1 MSNVLEIDGGILEG
15 GGQVL
20 RMAVAFSIL
29 RRIPVRIYNIR
40 LGRSNPG
47 LSPQHLKGLEL
58 ARDVCQGKLIGATQ
72 RSTEVTFYPGD
83 LKPGEY
89 FADTETA
96 GSVVLM
102 VQLLLPVVLFSSGV
116 TILDLQG
123 GTNAEMAPQI
133 DYMTTVM
140 LNYSKKFGGSF
151 EYNLVRR
158 GFYPKG
164 GGKLRVRVQPIK
176 HLKPVDLL
184 DPGKFTRIWGTAY
197 TAGNCPFVVSKQM
210 GQSAEHILKK
220 AMPHLERSIC
230 ISQIKETPDK
240 AFGTGSGI
248 YIFAETSTGCIMA
261 GTALG
266 RREIPAESV
275 GTKAANELVQA
286 MQSGACVDS
295 YTQDQLI
302 ILMALAMGRSR
313 ILTGP
318 ITLHTETAIY
328 VAKLMT
334 QAQFTIHKRERGL
347 NIIECVGIG
356 FDNVNF
362 N

>member
-1 MSNVLEIDGGILEG
+1 MSNVLDIDGGILEG

-20 RMAVAFSIL
+20 RMAVAFSVL
-29 RRIPVRIYNIR
+29 KRIPVRIYNIR
-40 LGRSNPG
+40 AGRSNPG

-58 ARDVCQGKLIGATQ
+58 AREVCQGKLIGAKQ

-83 LKPGEY
+83 IKPGEY

-102 VQLLLPVVLFSSGV
+102 VQLLLPCILFSSG
-116 TILDLQG
+116 TTMLDLQG

-140 LNYSKKFGGSF
+140 SNFLQKFGASF
-151 EYNLVRR
+151 EYDLIRR

-164 GGKLRVRVQPIK
+164 GGKLRVSVRPIK
-176 HLKPVDLL
+176 YLKPVELL

-210 GQSAEHILKK
+210 GQSAEHVLKK
-220 AMPHLERSIC
+220 ALPSLERSIC
-230 ISQIKETPDK
+230 IKQIKETPEK

-248 YIFAETSTGCIMA
+248 YIFAETSTGCMMA

-275 GTKAANELVQA
+275 GIKAANELLQA
-286 MQSGACVDS
+286 IQSGACVDA
-295 YTQDQLI
+295 YTQDQVI
-302 ILMALAMGRSR
+302 ILMALAKGKSR

-328 VAKLMT
+328 IAKLMT
-334 QAQFTIHKRERGL
+334 EANFTVHKQDKGL
-347 NIIECVGIG
+347 NIIECEGIG
-356 FDNVNF
+356 FENTNL